1 MSNFEYDNDEYEYDS
16 ELIRANELVERASQ
30 LRKHNNIKG
39 AISLYQ
45 KSLGI
50 YLNSGAYM
58 KLAEIFNN
66 IVSLVKT
73 ESEMLPIMERLR
85 RTINEIE
92 KLDIPEELAEL
103 KLAHAN
109 LNYKSSNYLDAGNLF
124 IEVAELYSKVDKEE
138 FRNLIGMFYLR
149 AAECF
154 EKISRTKRAEKLI
167 LEAIRIFDSSIFD
180 YRIYLTQ
187 LKDQIDKKQLS
198 DAIET
203 IREIAKFF
211 RRLEIELET
220 TPEEDGSFRNLKR
233 NVLAR
238 LIHSVSEYNLL
249 KMICYRFIGEED
261 KVQDQAD
268 KSIKD
273 LIKAIDLIKKELKQE
288 YYSSADL
295 HRLTFDVFLLQ
306 IFQEFADHQIE
317 DPIFLIMSGL
327 PKNVKEIIKKMRFY
341 DYTVQLLELNLKDN
355 ADLFETMALSQI
367 LDPYREFII
376 KSLKI

>member
-1 MSNFEYDNDEYEYDS
+1 MSKLDYDDDEYDV

-30 LRKHNNIKG
+30 LRKQNNVKG

-50 YLNSGAYM
+50 YLSSGAYM
-58 KLAEIFNN
+58 KLAGIFND
-66 IVSLVKT
+66 IVSLVKK

-109 LNYKSSNYLDAGNLF
+109 LNYKSSNYLDAGNIF
-124 IEVAELYSKVDKEE
+124 IEVADLYKKVDEDE
-138 FRNLIGMFYLR
+138 FRKLIGMFYLR

-187 LKDQIDKKQLS
+187 LKDQIYNKQYS

-211 RRLEIELET
+211 RRLEIELES
-220 TPEEDGSFRNLKR
+220 TPEEDGVFRNLKS

-238 LIHSVSEYNLL
+238 LIHIVSEYNLL

-261 KVQDQAD
+261 KVRDQAD

-273 LIKAIDLIKKELKQE
+273 LIKAIDFIKEELKQE

-295 HRLTFDVFLLQ
+295 HRLTFDIFLLQ
-306 IFQEFADHQIE
+306 MFQEFADHQIE
-317 DPIFLIMSGL
+317 DPIFLIMSGV
-327 PKNVKEIIKKMRFY
+327 PKSIKEIIKKMKFY

-355 ADLFETMALSQI
+355 ADLLETMALSQI

-376 KSLKI
+376 KSLKL

>member
-1 MSNFEYDNDEYEYDS
+1 MLNFDYDNDEYDT
-16 ELIRANELVERASQ
+16 ELIRANELVERASK
-30 LRKHNNIKG
+30 LRKQNNIKG

-50 YLNSGAYM
+50 FLNSGAYM
-58 KLAEIFNN
+58 KLAEIFND
-66 IVSLVKT
+66 IVSLVKKET
-73 ESEMLPIMERLR
+73 EMLPIMERLR

-92 KLDIPEELAEL
+92 KLDLLEELANL
-103 KLAHAN
+103 KLAQAN
-109 LNYKSSNYLDAGNLF
+109 LTYKSSNYLDAGNIF
-124 IEVAELYSKVDKEE
+124 IEVAELYKRVDQDE
-138 FRNLIGMFYLR
+138 FRKLIGMFYLR

-180 YRIYLTQ
+180 YRIYLKQ
-187 LKDQIDKKQLS
+187 LKDQIDKKCFS

-211 RRLEIELET
+211 RRLEIELES
-220 TPEEDGSFRNLKR
+220 TPEEDGVFRNLKS

-238 LIHSVSEYNLL
+238 LIHIVSEYNLL
-249 KMICYRFIGEED
+249 KMMCYRLLGEED
-261 KVQDQAD
+261 KVRDQAD

-273 LIKAIDLIKKELKQE
+273 LIKAIDFIKEELKQE

-295 HRLTFDVFLLQ
+295 HRLTFDIFLLQ
-306 IFQEFADHQIE
+306 MFQEFADHQIE

-327 PKNVKEIIKKMRFY
+327 PKNIKEIIKKMRFY
-341 DYTVQLLELNLKDN
+341 DYTVQILELNLKDN
-355 ADLFETMALSQI
+355 ADLFESIVLSQI

>member
-1 MSNFEYDNDEYEYDS
+1 MSNFEYDNSEYDA
-16 ELIRANELVERASQ
+16 ELIRANELVENASQ
-30 LRKHNNIKG
+30 LRKQNNIKG

-50 YLNSGAYM
+50 YLNTGAYM
-58 KLAEIFNN
+58 KLAEIFND

-85 RTINEIE
+85 KTINEIE
-92 KLDIPEELAEL
+92 KLDILEELAEL

-124 IEVAELYSKVDKEE
+124 IEVAELYMKIDQDV

-167 LEAIRIFDSSIFD
+167 LKAIRIFDSSIFD
-180 YRIYLTQ
+180 YRIYLKQ
-187 LKDQIDKKQLS
+187 LKDQIDKKQFA

-211 RRLEIELET
+211 RRLEVELET
-220 TPEEDGSFRNLKR
+220 TPEEDGVFRNLKR

-238 LIHSVSEYNLL
+238 LIHIVSEYNLL

-261 KVQDQAD
+261 KVRDQAD

-273 LIKAIDLIKKELKQE
+273 LIKAIDFIKEELKQE

-295 HRLTFDVFLLQ
+295 HRLTFDIFLLQ
-306 IFQEFADHQIE
+306 MFQEFADHQIE
-317 DPIFLIMSGL
+317 DPIFLIMSGV
-327 PKNVKEIIKKMRFY
+327 PKSIKEIIKKMRFY

-355 ADLFETMALSQI
+355 ADLLETMALSQI

-376 KSLKI
+376 KSLKL

>member
-1 MSNFEYDNDEYEYDS
+1 MSNFEYDNNEYDA
-16 ELIRANELVERASQ
+16 ELIRANELVENASQ
-30 LRKHNNIKG
+30 LRKQNNIKG

-58 KLAEIFNN
+58 KLADIFND
-66 IVSLVKT
+66 IVSLVKK

-85 RTINEIE
+85 RIINEIE
-92 KLDIPEELAEL
+92 KLDLLEELANL
-103 KLAHAN
+103 KLAQAN
-109 LNYKSSNYLDAGNLF
+109 LTYKSSNYLNAGNLF
-124 IEVAELYSKVDKEE
+124 IEVAELYTKVDQDE
-138 FRNLIGMFYLR
+138 FRKLIGMFYLR

-180 YRIYLTQ
+180 YRIYLKQ
-187 LKDQIDKKQLS
+187 LKDQIDKKQYS

-211 RRLEIELET
+211 RRLEIELES
-220 TPEEDGSFRNLKR
+220 TPEEDGVFRNLKR

-238 LIHSVSEYNLL
+238 LIHIVSEYNLL
-249 KMICYRFIGEED
+249 KMICFRHIGEED
-261 KVQDQAD
+261 KVRDQAD

-273 LIKAIDLIKKELKQE
+273 LIKAIDFIKEELKQE

-295 HRLTFDVFLLQ
+295 HRLTFDLFLLQ
-306 IFQEFADHQIE
+306 MFQEFADHQIE
-317 DPIFLIMSGL
+317 DPIFLIMSGV
-327 PKNVKEIIKKMRFY
+327 PKSIKEIIKKMKFY

-355 ADLFETMALSQI
+355 ADLLETMALSQI

>member
-30 LRKHNNIKG
+30 LKKHNNIKG

-273 LIKAIDLIKKELKQE
+273 LIKAIDLIKEELKQE

-306 IFQEFADHQIE
+306 MFQEFADHQIE

>member
-1 MSNFEYDNDEYEYDS
+1 MANFEIDNDEYDA
-16 ELIRANELVERASQ
+16 ELIRANDLVESASQ
-30 LRKHNNIKG
+30 LRKQNNIKG

-50 YLNSGAYM
+50 YLSSGAYM
-58 KLAEIFNN
+58 KLAGIFND
-66 IVSLVKT
+66 IVSLVKK

-92 KLDIPEELAEL
+92 KLDILEELANL

-109 LNYKSSNYLDAGNLF
+109 LTYKSSNYLDAGNLF
-124 IEVAELYSKVDKEE
+124 IEVAELYTKVDEDE
-138 FRNLIGMFYLR
+138 FRKLIGMFYLR
-149 AAECF
+149 SAECF
-154 EKISRTKRAEKLI
+154 EKISRTKRAEQLI
-167 LEAIRIFDSSIFD
+167 LKAIRIFDSSIFD
-180 YRIYLTQ
+180 YRIYLKQ
-187 LKDQIDKKQLS
+187 LKDQIDNKQYS

-211 RRLEIELET
+211 RRLEIELES
-220 TPEEDGSFRNLKR
+220 TPEEDGVFRNLKN

-238 LIHSVSEYNLL
+238 LIHIVSEYNLL

-261 KVQDQAD
+261 KVRDQAD
-268 KSIKD
+268 KSIND
-273 LIKAIDLIKKELKQE
+273 LIKAIDFIKEELKQE

-295 HRLTFDVFLLQ
+295 HRLTFDIFLLQ
-306 IFQEFADHQIE
+306 MFQEFADHQIE
-317 DPIFLIMSGL
+317 DPIFLIMSGV
-327 PKNVKEIIKKMRFY
+327 PKSIKEIIKKMRFY

-355 ADLFETMALSQI
+355 ADLLETVVLSQI
-367 LDPYREFII
+367 LDPYREFIV

>member
-1 MSNFEYDNDEYEYDS
+1 MSNFDYDNDEYDV
-16 ELIRANELVERASQ
+16 ELIRANELVESATK
-30 LRKHNNIKG
+30 LRKQNNIRG

-45 KSLGI
+45 KSIGI

-58 KLAEIFNN
+58 KIADVFNN
-66 IVSLVKT
+66 IVSLVKK
-73 ESEMLPIMERLR
+73 ESEMLPIMEKLR

-92 KLDIPEELAEL
+92 KLDLLEELANL

-109 LNYKSSNYLDAGNLF
+109 LEYKSSNYLDAGNLF
-124 IEVAELYSKVDKEE
+124 IEVADLYSKVDQDE
-138 FRNLIGMFYLR
+138 FRKLIGMFYLR

-167 LEAIRIFDSSIFD
+167 LDAIRIFDSSIFD
-180 YRIYLTQ
+180 YRIYLKQ
-187 LKDQIDKKQLS
+187 LKEQIDNKQFS

-211 RRLEIELET
+211 RRLEIELES
-220 TPEEDGSFRNLKR
+220 TPEEEGVFRNLKR

-238 LIHSVSEYNLL
+238 LIHIVSEYNLL
-249 KMICYRFIGEED
+249 KMMCYHYIGEDE
-261 KVQDQAD
+261 KVRNQAD

-273 LIKAIDLIKKELKQE
+273 LIKAIDFIKEELKQE

-306 IFQEFADHQIE
+306 MFQEFADLQIE

-341 DYTVQLLELNLKDN
+341 DYTVQILELNLKDN
-355 ADLFETMALSQI
+355 ADLFETIALSQI
-367 LDPYREFII
+367 LDPYRDFII
-376 KSLKI
+376 KSLS

>member
-1 MSNFEYDNDEYEYDS
+1 MSNFDYDNDEYDT
-16 ELIRANELVERASQ
+16 ELIRANELVENAYK
-30 LRKHNNIKG
+30 LRKQNNIKG

-66 IVSLVKT
+66 IVSLVKK

-92 KLDIPEELAEL
+92 KLDILEELANL
-103 KLAHAN
+103 KLAQAN
-109 LNYKSSNYLDAGNLF
+109 LSYKSSNYLDAGNLF
-124 IEVAELYSKVDKEE
+124 IEVAELYIKVDQDE
-138 FRNLIGMFYLR
+138 FRKLIGMFYLR

-180 YRIYLTQ
+180 YRIYLKQ
-187 LKDQIDKKQLS
+187 LKEQIDKKQFV

-211 RRLEIELET
+211 RRLEIELES
-220 TPEEDGSFRNLKR
+220 TPEEDGVFRNLKR

-249 KMICYRFIGEED
+249 KMICFHFIGEED
-261 KVQDQAD
+261 KIRDQAD

-273 LIKAIDLIKKELKQE
+273 LIKAIDFIKDELKQE

-306 IFQEFADHQIE
+306 MFQEFADHQIE

-327 PKNVKEIIKKMRFY
+327 PKHIKEIIKKMRFY
-341 DYTVQLLELNLKDN
+341 EYTVQLLELNLREN

-376 KSLKI
+376 KSLKT

>member
-1 MSNFEYDNDEYEYDS
+1 MSNFDYDNDEYDV
-16 ELIRANELVERASQ
+16 ELIRANELVERAIQ
-30 LRKHNNIKG
+30 LRKQNNIRG

-50 YLNSGAYM
+50 FLNSGAYM
-58 KLAEIFNN
+58 KLAEIFND
-66 IVSLVKT
+66 IVSLVKK

-92 KLDIPEELAEL
+92 KLDLLEELANL
-103 KLAHAN
+103 KLAQAN
-109 LNYKSSNYLDAGNLF
+109 LSYKSSNYLDAGNLF
-124 IEVAELYSKVDKEE
+124 VEVAELYIKVDQDE
-138 FRNLIGMFYLR
+138 FRKLIGMFYLR

-180 YRIYLTQ
+180 YRIYLKQ
-187 LKDQIDKKQLS
+187 LKDQIDKKQFL

-211 RRLEIELET
+211 RRLEIELES
-220 TPEEDGSFRNLKR
+220 TPEEDGIFRNLKR

-249 KMICYRFIGEED
+249 KMICYHFIGEED
-261 KVQDQAD
+261 KVREQAD

-273 LIKAIDLIKKELKQE
+273 LIKAIDFIKDELKQE

-306 IFQEFADHQIE
+306 MFQEFADHQIE

-327 PKNVKEIIKKMRFY
+327 PKNIKEIIKKMRFY
-341 DYTVQLLELNLKDN
+341 DYTVQLLELNLREN
-355 ADLFETMALSQI
+355 ADLFETIVLSQI

>member
-1 MSNFEYDNDEYEYDS
+1 MSNFDYDDDEYDV
-16 ELIRANELVERASQ
+16 ELIRANELVESAKQ
-30 LRKHNNIKG
+30 LILLSNIKG

-50 YLNSGAYM
+50 FLSSGAYM
-58 KLAEIFNN
+58 KLAEIFND
-66 IVSLVKT
+66 IVSLVKK

-92 KLDIPEELAEL
+92 KLDLLEELANL
-103 KLAHAN
+103 KLAQAN
-109 LNYKSSNYLDAGNLF
+109 LTYKSSNYLDAGNLF
-124 IEVAELYSKVDKEE
+124 IEVAELYIKVDEDE
-138 FRNLIGMFYLR
+138 FRKLIGMFYLR

-180 YRIYLTQ
+180 YRIYLKQ
-187 LKDQIDKKQLS
+187 LKDQIDKKLFS

-203 IREIAKFF
+203 IRDIAKFF
-211 RRLEIELET
+211 RRLEIELES
-220 TPEEDGSFRNLKR
+220 TPEEDGVFRNLKR

-238 LIHSVSEYNLL
+238 LIHIVSEYNLI
-249 KMICYRFIGEED
+249 KMICYRFLGEED
-261 KVQDQAD
+261 KVRDQAD

-273 LIKAIDLIKKELKQE
+273 LIKAIDFIKEELKQE

-295 HRLTFDVFLLQ
+295 HRLTFDLFLLQ
-306 IFQEFADHQIE
+306 MFQEFADHQIE
-317 DPIFLIMSGL
+317 DPIFLIMSGI
-327 PKNVKEIIKKMRFY
+327 PKSIKEIIKKMKFY
-341 DYTVQLLELNLKDN
+341 EYTVQLLELNLKDN
-355 ADLFETMALSQI
+355 ADLLETMALSQI

-376 KSLKI
+376 KSLKL